1 MIVGGIEK
9 DNEMPAAVNM
19 VGEDTHAAM
28 NVVDD
33 MKIRGFEWAAVPQYG
48 ETTAGPPMVEEEEKE
63 HFMTVGCDPHGDE
76 PTGVDEEWRYFNNV
90 DSATHNVQ
98 PVENIE
104 VEVQKRKRARPIPEF
119 DIECV
124 PDDEAAMVDD
134 YIVPH
139 TIHDKENPVIKEGDT
154 FGDKEEFILTMRTY
168 AIKNEFETRVE
179 HSDKERYMA
188 RCGDENCGWRVFA
201 KKLHGGNTF
210 MVVKL
215 SKLADHTC
223 SSSARMKG
231 HQALT
236 TWISKR
242 VKDIIKEDPTLGARK

>member
-1 MIVGGIEK
+1 
-9 DNEMPAAVNM
+9 
-19 VGEDTHAAM
+19 
-28 NVVDD
+28 
-33 MKIRGFEWAAVPQYG
+33 
-48 ETTAGPPMVEEEEKE
+48 
-63 HFMTVGCDPHGDE
+63 
-76 PTGVDEEWRYFNNV
+76 
-90 DSATHNVQ
+90 
-98 PVENIE
+98 
-104 VEVQKRKRARPIPEF
+104 
-119 DIECV
+119 
-124 PDDEAAMVDD
+124 MVDD

-139 TIHDKENPVIKEGDT
+139 TIHDKENPVIKEGDI
-154 FGDKEEFILTMRTY
+154 FGDKEEFISTMKIY

-179 HSDKERYMA
+179 HSDKEIYRA

-210 MVVKL
+210 MVAKL

-236 TWISKR
+236 TWISER